1 MGKYLTKKIRIGLI
15 NHFIYCIGNVKP
27 NDISIVS
34 PGGGNNQVW
43 ATRTDLNVP
52 WSWSFS
58 DLNSQIVFKQLTVK
72 HSKLGIQQVF

>member
-1 MGKYLTKKIRIGLI
+1 M
-15 NHFIYCIGNVKP
+15 
-27 NDISIVS
+27 S

-72 HSKLGIQQVF
+72 HSKLGIKQVF